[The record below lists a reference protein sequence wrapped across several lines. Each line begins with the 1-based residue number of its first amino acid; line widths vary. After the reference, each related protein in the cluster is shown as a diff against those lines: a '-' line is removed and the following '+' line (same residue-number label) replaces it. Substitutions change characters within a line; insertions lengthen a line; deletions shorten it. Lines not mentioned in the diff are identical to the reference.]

1 MDKILVVG
9 SLNMDF
15 VIEVDARPLA
25 GETVLGKRVALVPGG
40 KGANQAYAAAR
51 LGGDVRMI
59 GAVGDDVYGRMLKE
73 NLELAGV
80 DTSGVETVSGVS
92 SGNAFI
98 TVDSRGENSIT
109 VIQGANA
116 LVTRELA
123 ARHIDMIDDCD
134 TVIVQLE
141 IPLDAVDYVKNA
153 AKEKGKRVILDP
165 APAREGLPEEF
176 FRGFD
181 IVKPNET
188 ELQILSGKSAVTK
201 EELAEGARELLKK
214 GVGKVIVTLGER
226 GCIVVSEDTYEEFPA
241 HKVHAVDTTAAGDS
255 FTGAFAAALARGD
268 SCEDAVKFGNCAS
281 GIAVTPKGAQTSIPT
296 MEEVINMMKREG

>member
-1 MDKILVVG
+1 
-9 SLNMDF
+9 MDF

-176 FRGFD
+176 L
-181 IVKPNET
+181 I
-188 ELQILSGKSAVTK
+188 S
-201 EELAEGARELLKK
+201 
-214 GVGKVIVTLGER
+214 
-226 GCIVVSEDTYEEFPA
+226 
-241 HKVHAVDTTAAGDS
+241 
-255 FTGAFAAALARGD
+255 
-268 SCEDAVKFGNCAS
+268 
-281 GIAVTPKGAQTSIPT
+281 
-296 MEEVINMMKREG
+296 

>member
-1 MDKILVVG
+1 MNEGRKGDGKTVDKILVVG

-98 TVDSRGENSIT
+98 TVDSRGENMT
-109 VIQGANA
+109 KA
-116 LVTRELA
+116 
-123 ARHIDMIDDCD
+123 
-134 TVIVQLE
+134 QL
-141 IPLDAVDYVKNA
+141 
-153 AKEKGKRVILDP
+153 
-165 APAREGLPEEF
+165 
-176 FRGFD
+176 
-181 IVKPNET
+181 
-188 ELQILSGKSAVTK
+188 QLSTGPP
-201 EELAEGARELLKK
+201 
-214 GVGKVIVTLGER
+214 GV
-226 GCIVVSEDTYEEFPA
+226 
-241 HKVHAVDTTAAGDS
+241 
-255 FTGAFAAALARGD
+255 FTPYLHH
-268 SCEDAVKFGNCAS
+268 
-281 GIAVTPKGAQTSIPT
+281 
-296 MEEVINMMKREG
+296 